1 MSSSRG
7 SRHECMSLAAY
18 LSGLVTIGSA
28 ASSKGE
34 RKPLWLQKEATVN
47 TFDIQ
52 GIEIRASRDRV
63 FEFVRDP
70 RNLPRWTHAFK
81 SADDECARLQT
92 PSGVVD
98 VRLHTSVEATAG
110 TVDRRLDSLTGASD
124 SLNRASPTQAEAP

>member
-1 MSSSRG
+1 M
-7 SRHECMSLAAY
+7 
-18 LSGLVTIGSA
+18 
-28 ASSKGE
+28 
-34 RKPLWLQKEATVN
+34 N

-124 SLNRASPTQAEAP
+124 SLNRASPTQAEAPASTASSCMRRRCPSSRWKAPSRRNAYRCGQGS